1 MFLVERLFGISIYML
16 VLVFVCF
23 LLVYSKISCRSILG
37 FYVVCLSCMAFFYKP
52 YITADLYRI
61 FQQMDYFSSMKFGA
75 FWENYV
81 LGSSVPLSRCLFW
94 IFGKTGCNELLPAFS
109 ALFCYSLIFY
119 TIKKSKQLYDISNQT
134 VAIVLFF
141 IMSSSMYIS
150 VVGGI
155 RMMIALSMLT
165 FSYFRATIEKRIRI
179 IDVLFFI
186 VPIFI
191 HQMSFAVIG
200 IIALTL
206 LFDSENNVLK
216 KIGYVFFIGL
226 LGTVFLIVYSDTVQD
241 LFDKLLEY
249 VLGDKYSDP
258 WEYLMGTLIIILLLL
273 VFYEFKFI
281 RKSGCCTEVNKY
293 NLAAFFCVVIAIFFC
308 FEFSMFYRFG
318 GQLAVMFS
326 IPSLMISID
335 KTQGT
340 SSKLLK
346 GVDLRTIVILFSC
359 VIASV
364 SCVRGSLSS
373 LKFFTL

>member
-23 LLVYSKISCRSILG
+23 LLIYSKMSCRSILR
-37 FYVVCLSCMAFFYKP
+37 FYVVCLCCMAFFYKP

-61 FQQMDYFSSMKFGA
+61 FEQMDYFSSVNFGV
-75 FWENYV
+75 FWENFA
-81 LGSSVPLSRCLFW
+81 LESSTPFSRLLFW
-94 IFGKTGCNELLPAFS
+94 FFGKTGCNELLPAFS

-119 TIKKSKQLYDISNQT
+119 TIQKSKKLYDISNQT

-141 IMSSSMYIS
+141 FMSTSIYMS
-150 VVGGI
+150 VIGGV

-165 FSYFRATIEKRIRI
+165 FSYFRVTVEKRIRI

-186 VPIFI
+186 ASIFF
-191 HQMSFAVIG
+191 HEMAFVVIG

-206 LFDSENNVLK
+206 LFDSDHNILK
-216 KIGYVFFIGL
+216 KIVYVFFIGL
-226 LGTVFLIVYSDTVQD
+226 TGVVFFVGYSDTVQG

-258 WEYLMGTLIIILLLL
+258 WEYLMGALIITLLLL
-273 VFYEFKFI
+273 VFSEFKFI
-281 RKSGCCTEVNKY
+281 RRAGCCMEVSKY
-293 NLAAFFCVVIAIFFC
+293 NLAAFFCVVFAIFFC

-326 IPSLMISID
+326 IPSLLISID
-335 KTQGT
+335 KTKGT
-340 SSKLLK
+340 SSKLFK
-346 GVDLRTIVILFSC
+346 GADLQTIVVLFSC
-359 VIASV
+359 IIALV
-364 SCVRGSLSS
+364 SCARGSLSS
-373 LKFFTL
+373 LKFFVL